1 MQAFVFTTQ
10 VMDMEPEHWV
20 WKRERPEY
28 HGGALR
34 DYLRHEDD
42 NGNDDV
48 IFYIYQI
55 IVECT

>member
-1 MQAFVFTTQ
+1 
-10 VMDMEPEHWV
+10 MDLEPDHWV

-42 NGNDDV
+42 NGKNKIDLYLKTASHFC
-48 IFYIYQI
+48 IKGK
-55 IVECT
+55 TSP